1 MSLNNRVKEVTLK
14 ITLHHVLRNAHKS
27 IERTCR
33 NAIALGK
40 DLSNENFS
48 PDTLSHLQNELRE
61 KLPHMNE
68 EQIKAWLVQK
78 FHLY

>member
-48 PDTLSHLQNELRE
+48 PSALSHLQNELRE
-61 KLPHMNE
+61 KLPYMNE
-68 EQIKAWLVQK
+68 EQIRAWLVQK
-78 FHLY
+78 FRLY

>member
-61 KLPHMNE
+61 KLPYMNE

-78 FHLY
+78 FRLY